1 VSTKVFQLRGRVMIK
16 FSKEQSEALFS
27 VMETL
32 IEYKLDIDHGRDPW
46 ATYSEREL
54 DDAKDHFH
62 KLCTEVSD
70 EKAN

>member
-1 VSTKVFQLRGRVMIK
+1 MIK

-32 IEYKLDIDHGRDPW
+32 IEYKLDREHGRDD
-46 ATYSEREL
+46 TYSACEL
-54 DDAKDHFH
+54 YDAKNHFH

-70 EKAN
+70 E